1 MINRIFLIGYM
12 GSGKTSMGKLL
23 AENLQFTYIDMDAHI
38 EKKYHRTVTD
48 IFTQMGESKFREIE
62 RDCLHE
68 TADFENVVISTG
80 GGTPCFFD
88 NMEYMNT
95 KGITVYLKLT
105 PEQLVVRLEN
115 SRKGK
120 RPLLADRKGNDL
132 LKFIEQGLNAR
143 EPFYN
148 RAQRMISG
156 TDEEM
161 VREIISFKI

>member
-1 MINRIFLIGYM
+1 MVNRIFLIGYM

-23 AENLQFTYIDMDAHI
+23 AESLHFTFEDMDARI
-38 EKKYHRTVTD
+38 EKKYHRTVSE
-48 IFTQMGESKFREIE
+48 IFNQMGESKFREIE

-88 NMEYMNT
+88 NMEYMNA
-95 KGITVYLKLT
+95 KGITVYLRLT
-105 PEQLVVRLEN
+105 AEQLATRLEN

-120 RPLLADRKGNDL
+120 RPLLADRKGDEL
-132 LKFIEQGLNAR
+132 LRFIQQGLNAR

-148 RAQRMISG
+148 KAQRIVSG

-161 VREIISFKI
+161 VSKIISFSI